1 MEKNKLENLKKNLN
15 KAKIGSKLA
24 LMGLA
29 ASVNLTACSND
40 KTSESTKSVLEA
52 SSIAHVYENLDRVEN
67 MAKTYSKEDLKLLM
81 HFENGYVKF
90 NFINFLEVKPTE
102 TVRYGNE
109 LRTSYLFKFITKH
122 KYDFI
127 DNFDYLKDDTNGKIV
142 YYTLTNGI
150 ALNGTNIIPDS
161 NLKSYYGMI
170 NFSDLALPAEYTN
183 ANMLSYDEIKD
194 IEQKLNACVY
204 DVCGQRKEENYQIA
218 NLELV
223 NFSNENYIVDTS
235 KSVFL
240 NNIFDDASGH
250 EVYYDA
256 SITNPFIALK
266 YEALVSDVLKQD
278 NNMKAA
284 YNLRGVTS
292 ADSEFNEQYSLL
304 TASDITKYDIKDF
317 LNPEQLQK
325 GYLTYEEIVE
335 IERNLNYGLEMNNSI
350 AR

>member
-1 MEKNKLENLKKNLN
+1 MEKNNLENLKKNLK
-15 KAKIGSKLA
+15 KAKMGSKLA

-29 ASVNLTACSND
+29 ASVNLTACGND
-40 KTSESTKSVLEA
+40 KTSESTESLVKATAIFEA
-52 SSIAHVYENLDRVEN
+52 CDNLDRFEN
-67 MAKTYSKEDLKLLM
+67 MQKTYSKEDLKLLM
-81 HFENGYVKF
+81 YFENGDVKY
-90 NFINFLEVKPTE
+90 NFINFLDVKPTE

-109 LRTSYLFKFITKH
+109 LRTSYLFKFITKY

-127 DNFDYLKDDTNGKIV
+127 DNFDYLKDDTNGKMV
-142 YYTLTNGI
+142 YYTLSNGI
-150 ALNGTNIIPDS
+150 ALNGANVLPDS

-170 NFSDLALPAEYTN
+170 NFSDLALPEEYNKTDT
-183 ANMLSYDEIKD
+183 LSYDEIKD
-194 IEQKLNACVY
+194 IEQKFNARVY

-240 NNIFDDASGH
+240 NNIFDDANGH

-256 SITNPFIALK
+256 SITNPFVALK

-304 TASDITKYDIKDF
+304 TPSDITKYDIKDF
-317 LNPEQLQK
+317 LSPEQLQK
-325 GYLTYEEIVE
+325 GYLTYEEIAE
-335 IERNLNYGLEMNNSI
+335 IERNLNYSLEMNNSI